1 MSEKKEKHHGGLSG
15 QHDDKFKGEY
25 AVTAV
30 FHRSLCCR
38 LGLTKDDTPYVVPM
52 TFTYEGYDIYL
63 HSHPTGKNSGKKNE
77 YIEYMRQHNYDVC
90 LEFDVVGPI
99 SPGTEKQPGC
109 AWSLSFASVIGYG
122 KIEKVTN
129 LETKMDAL
137 ERHLLRYTGR
147 KWKDSPGE
155 EDIKNTIVW
164 KVSLD
169 PKRTTNH
176 YHLIKPPTLK

>member
-1 MSEKKEKHHGGLSG
+1 MSEKKKKHHGGLSG
-15 QHDDKFKGEY
+15 QKDFKFKGEY

-30 FHRSLCCR
+30 FHRSLACR
-38 LGLTKDDTPYVVPM
+38 LGMAKDDSPYVVPM

-63 HSHPTGKNSGKKNE
+63 HSHPRGKDSGKKNE
-77 YIEYMRQHNYDVC
+77 YLEDMRKHKFDVC

-122 KIEKVTN
+122 KIEEVTN
-129 LETKMDAL
+129 LEAKMNAL

-147 KWKDSPGE
+147 KWENAISKDDMNE
-155 EDIKNTIVW
+155 TVVW

-169 PKRTTNH
+169 KKRTTAH
-176 YHLIKPPTLK
+176 YHLITPPTLM